1 MAMAD
6 RGAMGRRT
14 VLFDDTSSSPPRGF
28 SGEFSRIGTKV
39 FPFPWNPEKENQG
52 RMGRALP
59 ITGILAQTDTKN
71 HKSGHADTVQPKR
84 LVFILIHKLLIKKQ
98 QN

>member
-1 MAMAD
+1 
-6 RGAMGRRT
+6 MGRRM

-39 FPFPWNPEKENQG
+39 FPFRWNPEKENQG
-52 RMGRALP
+52 RLGRALP

-71 HKSGHADTVQPKR
+71 HLPGHKDTTQ
-84 LVFILIHKLLIKKQ
+84 HK
-98 QN
+98 